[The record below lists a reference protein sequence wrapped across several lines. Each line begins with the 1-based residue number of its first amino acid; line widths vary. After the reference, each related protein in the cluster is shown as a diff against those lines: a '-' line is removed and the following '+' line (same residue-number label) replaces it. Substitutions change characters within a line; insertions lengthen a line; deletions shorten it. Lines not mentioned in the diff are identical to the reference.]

1 MNTTYFLNCVAGN
14 IFKSTDAD
22 ALPTSLYIG
31 LSTTAPSA
39 DGTGVTE
46 PSDSEYS
53 RVQLVNMSVP
63 EDGCVKNNGAIS
75 FNESGESWGTITH
88 YVICDAVT
96 GGNVLMYGPLTV
108 SRTVEAATVMTIRE
122 GQLKLSALN
131 PA

>member
-14 IFKSTDAD
+14 IFKSTNAE
-22 ALPTSLYIG
+22 ALPTNLYIG
-31 LSTTAPSA
+31 LSTTEPMA
-39 DGTGVTE
+39 DGTNVSE
-46 PSDSEYS
+46 PSDSVYS
-53 RVQLVNMSVP
+53 RVQLVNMSDP
-63 EDGCVKNNGAIS
+63 ADGVVTNGSAIS
-75 FNESGESWGTITH
+75 FNESAASWGTITH
-88 YVICDAVT
+88 YVICDAST